1 MAKIRIDLTEPLLDG
16 MDIKFKA
23 PCDCTA
29 VTGMVV
35 YYPAEDDSELSQSF
49 VFKDVHG
56 NVLTGMGNLF
66 IKDTYVK
73 VIVDT
78 VNGVAYFQNADT
90 NGYIEQK
97 FNEHTHDASSITG
110 AVAMT
115 AGGTGAT
122 NGADGLKNLF
132 AAGATVLSANQY
144 GDTLPSPG
152 TPGRVFFKKVSG

>member
-35 YYPAEDDSELSQSF
+35 YYPGEDDSELSQSF

-66 IKDTYVK
+66 IKDAYVK

-78 VNGVAYFQNADT
+78 TNGVAYFQNADT

-97 FNEHTHDASSITG
+97 FRDVTG
-110 AVAMT
+110 MVEMDR
-115 AGGTGAT
+115 GGTGAT
-122 NGADGLKNLF
+122 NGAEGLKNLF

-144 GDTLPSPG
+144 GDALPSPG
-152 TPGRVFFKKVSG
+152 TPGRVFFKKVSS

>member
-97 FNEHTHDASSITG
+97 FLDVTG
-110 AVAMT
+110 MVEMDR
-115 AGGTGAT
+115 GGTGAT